1 MYKVIQP
8 YGMLKYTSQNI
19 GTSGVGLPFIY
30 ESEGIGVYH
39 GNQGHLTESS

>member
-19 GTSGVGLPFIY
+19 GTSGGGYAFIY

>member
-19 GTSGVGLPFIY
+19 GTSGGGPPFIY
-30 ESEGIGVYH
+30 ESEGIGVYL